1 MKRLKIDLSECG
13 YTPNISM
20 FRNFTNAVAGTGAVF
35 AALHVFIGY
44 MGFDKTPNEN
54 TGEIPRFLDVAEY
67 RYYIMLFLLFALI
80 PIASGIFRKI
90 PAVTLLPAAVTVT
103 YVLLLFDA
111 DLLTKGP
118 MTFLLFSLFSF
129 AGHTYVSLCS
139 QKKRAIDLYRYVTA
153 LIGVTASAWAL
164 KVYFSAPSAFERLL
178 SSLKPDESLD
188 GLSAVWRYERLGVLA
203 ETFDAGNRNYYLIVA
218 LCGILLSALL
228 VALPKWKPLIAISA
242 IALTGYLAYLVG
254 WQKLSYYPMLF
265 AVPLILLAVGCFV
278 YSAVPPVQ
286 EAEKKEPTEDGGAPH
301 STEEG
306 ITE

>member
-1 MKRLKIDLSECG
+1 MKRLKIDLSEYG
-13 YTPNISM
+13 YTPTISM

-67 RYYIMLFLLFALI
+67 RYYIILFLLFALI
-80 PIASGIFRKI
+80 PIASGIFRRI

-139 QKKRAIDLYRYVTA
+139 QKKRAIDLYRCVTA
-153 LIGVTASAWAL
+153 LIGLISSVWAL
-164 KVYFSAPSAFERLL
+164 KIYFSAPSSSERLL
-178 SSLKPDESLD
+178 ETLKPDEALD

-203 ETFDAGNRNYYLIVA
+203 ETFDAGNRNYYLIIA

-228 VALPKWKPLIAISA
+228 VLLPKWKPLIAISA

-254 WQKLSYYPMLF
+254 WLKLSYYPMLF
-265 AVPLILLAVGCFV
+265 SVPQILLSVGCIV
-278 YSAVPPVQ
+278 YSAVSPVKREETA
-286 EAEKKEPTEDGGAPH
+286 EAAEG

-306 ITE
+306 GET